1 MVNFISNDNVEMLK
15 FHSLNNINVNVG
27 KDYRYIEI
35 KNA

>member
-15 FHSLNNINVNVG
+15 FRSLNNINVNVG